1 VGIGYRGAKPV
12 SERYLQGRPAIL
24 GTWLMAFQTSEAIV
38 NFPQI
43 SILAIAGK
51 MKNEGAVKV
60 RAIKREA
67 QSFNLFFLNK
77 ALLHFPDTIGC
88 GMGANHYCTL
98 GGNLDVF
105 DLKAIMLSP
114 LDLDH

>member
-1 VGIGYRGAKPV
+1 V
-12 SERYLQGRPAIL
+12 
-24 GTWLMAFQTSEAIV
+24 AFQGGDGFV
-38 NFPQI
+38 NLSQI

-51 MKNEGAVKV
+51 MQNEGAVKV

-67 QSFNLFFLNK
+67 QSFNRFFLNQ
-77 ALLHFPDTIGC
+77 ALFHFPDTIGC
-88 GMGANHYCTL
+88 GMAANHYCTL